1 MEFILGI
8 LFGVIIILGLMGL
21 SYHYKQRIDKIE
33 KLTDEIYSSILYENQ
48 IMKENIIEFEDKLYK
63 IKVNDDKIKMLEEEL
78 KIEKKYNGLN
88 FQKVFKDVIKLREH
102 LTYMSNK

>member
-21 SYHYKQRIDKIE
+21 SYYYKQRVDKTE
-33 KLTDEIYSSILYENQ
+33 KQINQIYSN
-48 IMKENIIEFEDKLYK
+48 IMDMQENIIEFEDKLYK